1 MEHKTG
7 KVWLAGAGP
16 GDAGLLTVKTREL
29 LKEADVIIYDAL
41 VGAEILS
48 LISSDKEMIYV
59 GKRSGKHSASQDEIN
74 NILVQEAFKGK
85 KVLRLKG
92 GDPFVFGRGGEEV
105 ETLVENRIPF
115 EVVPGITSASAVPTY
130 AGIPITHRD
139 FASSFHVIT
148 GHAKKG
154 GSLNIN
160 YEALVNMNGTLLF
173 LMGIGALSK
182 ICQGL
187 LDAGMEETMPAAVIE
202 KGTTARQ
209 RKVISDIKHIAEK
222 VKEANLQT
230 PAIII
235 VGKVCALSGQF
246 NWLIHRPL
254 AGRTFI
260 LTRPRQNITSLAEK
274 LRHLGAQVLEMPTIR
289 TVPIADN
296 MDLEN
301 VLKAK
306 ADICWMVFTSAIGVD
321 VFFEKL
327 QQMNWDIRMLFSNKS
342 QIKFAVIGEA
352 TGQRLRTYGLCPD
365 LMPEVYDAR
374 HLGTQLARRLESNS
388 EVLILRA
395 KQGSKELLPPLCEAG
410 LLVKDIPL
418 YDTIYETPTAIDNEI
433 IPMIREGCFDAVIF
447 TSGSTVRGFVERIQ
461 EKEIRKQI
469 RAICIGNQT
478 AAVAKENEMTVQI
491 AEKASEDSIIECVLQ
506 NYGRSE
512 SC

>member
-1 MEHKTG
+1 M
-7 KVWLAGAGP
+7 
-16 GDAGLLTVKTREL
+16 
-29 LKEADVIIYDAL
+29 
-41 VGAEILS
+41 
-48 LISSDKEMIYV
+48 
-59 GKRSGKHSASQDEIN
+59 
-74 NILVQEAFKGK
+74 
-85 KVLRLKG
+85 
-92 GDPFVFGRGGEEV
+92 
-105 ETLVENRIPF
+105 
-115 EVVPGITSASAVPTY
+115 
-130 AGIPITHRD
+130 
-139 FASSFHVIT
+139 
-148 GHAKKG
+148 
-154 GSLNIN
+154 
-160 YEALVNMNGTLLF
+160 
-173 LMGIGALSK
+173 
-182 ICQGL
+182 
-187 LDAGMEETMPAAVIE
+187 
-202 KGTTARQ
+202 
-209 RKVISDIKHIAEK
+209 
-222 VKEANLQT
+222 
-230 PAIII
+230 
-235 VGKVCALSGQF
+235 
-246 NWLIHRPL
+246 IHRPL

-301 VLKAK
+301 ALKAK

-327 QQMNWDIRMLFSNKS
+327 QQMNRDIRMLFSNKS

-374 HLGTQLARRLESNS
+374 HLGAQLARRLDTNS

-395 KQGSKELLPPLCEAG
+395 KQGSKELIPPLREAG

-461 EKEIRKQI
+461 EKEIRKPI

-478 AAVAKENEMTVQI
+478 AAAAKENEMTVQI